1 MIFYSLLSYFVVFPK
16 YNSFDNS
23 LLDNVNRTTM
33 AILRVVATRRQISS
47 VEFGPCV
54 IFDAVAD
61 FGLQLVVDV
70 DVVI

>member
-1 MIFYSLLSYFVVFPK
+1 
-16 YNSFDNS
+16 
-23 LLDNVNRTTM
+23 M